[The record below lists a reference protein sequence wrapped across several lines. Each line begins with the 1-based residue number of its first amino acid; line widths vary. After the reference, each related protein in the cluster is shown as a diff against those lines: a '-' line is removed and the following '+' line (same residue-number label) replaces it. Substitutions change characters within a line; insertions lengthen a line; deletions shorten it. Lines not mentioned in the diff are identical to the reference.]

1 MENNVN
7 ARIRGAMLGGMP
19 VFEYLQT
26 GKVESNN

>member
-1 MENNVN
+1 MLM